1 MSLKNWLKGLFSN
14 DEIAKSKKESLKLD
28 EAVDF
33 LKKYSD
39 ENKIAEKINNKEEE
53 IKKKIAEIREM
64 LENLGNASVPRNIK
78 ESPAIETKVFGN
90 RGAYIGYVNLL
101 LKKLETRAED
111 YEKTFDEFSEKS
123 IKSFYAT
130 QYLFGKELKEVG
142 QGIQDL
148 SKLFVEKK
156 EFQKELNENKF
167 KKIEE
172 QIKLLND
179 TIKTKSVIKN
189 EIEILEKELKRIEP
203 LSTERKYIELRN
215 SEAYG
220 EALKKREE
228 AEQIFR
234 KAREEVVEFF
244 SSIKRILKKANNKKR
259 MWIVNYY
266 IDEPVEALL
275 EDREL
280 KIINFIEAIQKDDT
294 DEDLTPIKTITMDKV
309 VQLRTRYENALE
321 GMKKAEKKSDVENE
335 VFELEN
341 AIFRLN
347 SQKAILEKK
356 LDELKKRDE
365 VNVDELKKE
374 IENKLTEVS
383 GSLVEI
389 QI

>member
-1 MSLKNWLKGLFSN
+1 MKNWLKGLFSN
-14 DEIAKSKKESLKLD
+14 DEIPKNKKESLKLD

-53 IKKKIAEIREM
+53 IKKKIADIRDM
-64 LENLGNASVPRNIK
+64 LGNLENAAVPRNIK

-90 RGAYIGYVNLL
+90 RGAYISYVNLL
-101 LKKLETRAED
+101 LKKLESRGED
-111 YEKTFDEFSEKS
+111 YEKVFDEFSEKS

-142 QGIQDL
+142 QAIQDL
-148 SKLFVEKK
+148 SRLFVEKK
-156 EFQKELNENKF
+156 EFQKGLNENKF

-172 QIKLLND
+172 QIKLLSE

-203 LSTERKYIELRN
+203 LSTERKYVELRN

-228 AEQIFR
+228 AEQAFR

-244 SSIKRILKKANNKKR
+244 SGIKRILKKANNKKR

-275 EDREL
+275 EDKEL

-294 DEDLTPIKTITMDKV
+294 DEDLTPIKAITMDKV

-321 GMKKAEKKSDVENE
+321 GMKKAEKRSDVENQ

-365 VNVDELKKE
+365 VNVDEFRKE
-374 IENKLTEVS
+374 IENKLTEIS
-383 GSLVEI
+383 GSLIEI